1 MSPLLTVLQF
11 LTKKARFYTKL
22 RMFKMNA
29 TTGIKIQNGMQSIIK
44 GAVSSTFKRALY
56 NFGIKEKK
64 SVNIEMGRTQQ
75 TKKIDQSLSKKLPKG
90 TIYDPFD
97 FSMGRIHLDRKYQAN
112 KNSNRNDIMK
122 SGANPLEFYARPRIL
137 SRYVTSTGRIQHRD
151 ITGLSAKNQRRLS
164 KAIRRC
170 QAIGLM

>member
-1 MSPLLTVLQF
+1 
-11 LTKKARFYTKL
+11 
-22 RMFKMNA
+22 MFKINTNIGMH
-29 TTGIKIQNGMQSIIK
+29 IQNGILPNIK
-44 GAVSSTFKRALY
+44 WAANSPFKRALY
-56 NFGIKEKK
+56 NFGVKEKK
-64 SVNIEMGRTQQ
+64 SVNIEMGRAQQ
-75 TKKIDQSLSKKLPKG
+75 NKKIDQSLSKRLPKG

-112 KNSNRNDIMK
+112 KSASRNDIMK

-151 ITGLSAKNQRRLS
+151 VTGLSAKNQRRLS